1 MNSFLVAKY
10 WLNTSSVHC
19 FYFWIESSYPH
30 NKSKIRNTLNIWC
43 CFPVSCT
50 IFFQFIF
57 IRMYTTD
64 DLFFIFLSGFSF
76 TDTDDSQDS
85 RERDETIFYYTIPLT
100 PTHKH
105 SDIYLHFC
113 MWDDYHMFLIASLVI
128 TRLLL
133 DDIYPFIEL
142 PFDWLMMWHW
152 VFVCLRDDLIL
163 AIFVTAILDRKPA
176 DSNSHRLSPL
186 YYKRTKCANHW
197 WSQGIQ

>member
-43 CFPVSCT
+43 CFPVSRT

-113 MWDDYHMFLIASLVI
+113 MWDDYHVFNRIACNYQAATWWYL
-128 TRLLL
+128 
-133 DDIYPFIEL
+133 
-142 PFDWLMMWHW
+142 
-152 VFVCLRDDLIL
+152 
-163 AIFVTAILDRKPA
+163 
-176 DSNSHRLSPL
+176 PL
-186 YYKRTKCANHW
+186 YRITIWLIDDVTLSFCLFTWWFDSSYFCYSNFRQEAGGFELTSTITLVLQAN
-197 WSQGIQ
+197 QVC

>member
-43 CFPVSCT
+43 CFPVSRT

-64 DLFFIFLSGFSF
+64 DLFFFFLSGFSF

-113 MWDDYHMFLIASLVI
+113 MWDDYHMFFIASLVI

-152 VFVCLRDDLIL
+152 VCLFTWWFDSSYFCYSNFRQEAGGFELTSTITLVLQANQVC
-163 AIFVTAILDRKPA
+163 
-176 DSNSHRLSPL
+176 
-186 YYKRTKCANHW
+186 
-197 WSQGIQ
+197 